1 MSTSFPPFIHMFSTG
16 RFRRALCLCFLL
28 LAPPS
33 LAAQSAQVEGTLY
46 RVFLRDGSTLLS
58 YGEFARVAD
67 RIVMS
72 VPLGNTPA
80 GPDLHLLSIPADAVD
95 WERTDG
101 YADAVRASR
110 YAATRGP
117 DDFALLNGAV
127 STALTDIALTRD
139 PVRKIAMAAEARQN
153 VTRWVAEHYGY
164 RADEVA
170 R

>member
-1 MSTSFPPFIHMFSTG
+1 MSTSFPPIIHMFSTG
-16 RFRRALCLCFLL
+16 RFRLAVCVCFLL
-28 LAPPS
+28 TASPALAQP
-33 LAAQSAQVEGTLY
+33 AQEDGTLY

-72 VPLGNTPA
+72 VPLGTTTA

-110 YAATRGP
+110 YAVTRGP
-117 DDFALLNGAV
+117 DDFALL
-127 STALTDIALTRD
+127 S
-139 PVRKIAMAAEARQN
+139 
-153 VTRWVAEHYGY
+153 
-164 RADEVA
+164 
-170 R
+170 